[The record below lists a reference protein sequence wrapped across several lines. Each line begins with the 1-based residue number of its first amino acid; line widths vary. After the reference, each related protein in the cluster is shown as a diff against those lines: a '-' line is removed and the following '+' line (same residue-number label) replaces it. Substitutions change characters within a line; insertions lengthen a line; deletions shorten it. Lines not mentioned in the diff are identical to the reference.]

1 MSPPADDS
9 RRSRKKERTRRAIF
23 DAAMALFSER
33 GFDGVTIEQI
43 CEAADVA
50 KATFFL
56 HFPTKAALIF
66 EATARL
72 SEELQELLSQPAPSA
87 REDLQRVTRFILE
100 RYAEQREIMEPMF
113 REALATPARELHLQ
127 PDAVALGNL
136 IVALVRRGQDAG
148 EFRRDVM
155 AELVATSFMASC
167 STIASVAVAK
177 GVPDLAPLIEQYLDL
192 LLHGIACSDS
202 GAAS

>member
-1 MSPPADDS
+1 MSPEPEKP
-9 RRSRKKERTRRAIF
+9 RRLRKKERTRRAIF
-23 DAAMALFSER
+23 DAAMSLFSER

-43 CEAADVA
+43 CDAADVA

-56 HFPTKAALIF
+56 HFPTKGALIF

-72 SEELQELLSQPAPSA
+72 SQELQELLSEPSATA

-100 RYAEQREIMEPMF
+100 RYAAQREVMEPMF
-113 REALATPARELHLQ
+113 REALSAPARELHLQ
-127 PDAVALGNL
+127 PDAVELGNL
-136 IVALVRRGQDAG
+136 IVELVRRGQRSG
-148 EFRRDVM
+148 EFRSDVM

-167 STIASVAVAK
+167 STIASVAVAR

-192 LLHGIACSDS
+192 LLHGIARAPRGPSS
-202 GAAS
+202 